1 MFFALRTHGYG
12 LWCSRAR
19 SRMAGSFR
27 VISTRSAR
35 ALRWYTD
42 HEFSNIAL
50 TGLAHIFGST
60 FSFQYL
66 GHPIPVLRSGGRAL
80 DVCNFSPKFP
90 PPIFNLFKRGICGR
104 SSKRAVYILYGGPI
118 VLQSQERIARGN
130 HVILIPTWLLFS
142 FHFPPTG
149 SLVISAFGGCA
160 GLTMQLTL
168 KCSTTSY
175 RCP

>member
-50 TGLAHIFGST
+50 TGPAHIFGST

-66 GHPIPVLRSGGRAL
+66 VHPIPVLRSGGRAL

-118 VLQSQERIARGN
+118 VLQSQERIDRGD
-130 HVILIPTWLLFS
+130 HVRCYFHPFS
-142 FHFPPTG
+142 ANRELGHICLWG
-149 SLVISAFGGCA
+149 RA
-160 GLTMQLTL
+160 GLATQLTL
-168 KCSTTSY
+168 KCSPASY
-175 RCP
+175 GRQ